1 MSMEEYISN
10 NTQLQLIMKKICSL
24 LLLLQLCLSVQAQV
38 QRNFW
43 GLELGRSTKA
53 DVKAFLS
60 YNGLEYTQNLGGFD
74 VISVESEEGVSF
86 GGYSWTPSFQFYNN
100 ILFRVTL
107 LQINKGITSSGE
119 YYDIDTK
126 FMFNNL
132 KSKLSNR
139 YGNLENPLN
148 GQSQNQYVR
157 RDLYTVVDMLFD
169 DGNLVLSYY
178 DRKLARASRNGN
190 DM

>member
-10 NTQLQLIMKKICSL
+10 NTQLQLIMKKVCSVIL
-24 LLLLQLCLSVQAQV
+24 LLILSLSVQAQV

-53 DVKAFLS
+53 DVKSFLNS
-60 YNGLEYTQNLGGFD
+60 RGLEYIQNLGGFD
-74 VISVESEEGVSF
+74 VISVESEEGLSF
-86 GGYSWTPSFQFYNN
+86 GGYTWTPSFQFYNN

-107 LQINKGITSSGE
+107 LQINKGITPSGE

-126 FMFNNL
+126 FIFYNL
-132 KSKLSNR
+132 RSKLSNK

-157 RDLYTVVDMLFD
+157 RDLYTVVDMLLD
-169 DGNLVLSYY
+169 DGNLALSYY
-178 DRKLARASRNGN
+178 DRKIARASKDGN

>member
-1 MSMEEYISN
+1 
-10 NTQLQLIMKKICSL
+10 MKKVCSLIL
-24 LLLLQLCLSVQAQV
+24 LLLLCLSVQAQV

-53 DVKAFLS
+53 DVKSFLS
-60 YNGLEYTQNLGGFD
+60 SNGLEYTQNLGGFD
-74 VISVESEEGVSF
+74 VISVESEEGLSF

-107 LQINKGITSSGE
+107 LQFHVGITTSGE
-119 YYDIDTK
+119 YYNIDTK
-126 FMFNNL
+126 FIFNNL
-132 KSKLSNR
+132 RSKLSNK
-139 YGNLENPLN
+139 YNNLENPLN
-148 GQSQNQYVR
+148 KQSQTQYIR
-157 RDLYTVVDMLFD
+157 RDFYTVVDMLLD

-178 DRKLARASRNGN
+178 DRKLAIASQDGN

>member
-1 MSMEEYISN
+1 
-10 NTQLQLIMKKICSL
+10 MKKVYSLVL
-24 LLLLQLCLSVQAQV
+24 LLLINLSVQAQV

-53 DVKAFLS
+53 DVKTFLS

-74 VISVESEEGVSF
+74 VISVESEEGLSF

-126 FMFNNL
+126 FMFYNLRNKLNN
-132 KSKLSNR
+132 KYN
-139 YGNLENPLN
+139 NLENPLN

-157 RDLYTVVDMLFD
+157 RDLYTVVDMLLD

-178 DRKLARASRNGN
+178 DRELARASKKGD